1 MFGAAVCLISLQ
13 RALEEQRRLE
23 LLAAQNRDA
32 AARAEAAAA
41 AAAAEKAAAAAAAA
55 ERSAAKEAA
64 NELALT
70 TAGTGISKK
79 GGFDQQQVGLPRCV
93 RRLNSLGNCDI

>member
-1 MFGAAVCLISLQ
+1 MCLISPQ

-32 AARAEAAAA
+32 AARAEA

-79 GGFDQQQVGLPRCV
+79 GGFDQQQVGLTRCV

>member
-79 GGFDQQQVGLPRCV
+79 GGFDQQQVELTRCV